1 YRSPYFVTGDAKEL
15 PGTKTVQSLY
25 PDFRPEEHTAP
36 APTGY
41 TDLGMIL
48 KQALVEY
55 HVQGSAQSTPQLQRL
70 SDLMKGSEPNPDPDS
85 YAPQKPVEYFN
96 LTPENIPEP
105 RQEPDVLP
113 FPPDEVRNFPSAAK
127 TQDQMLFDSYKMKI
141 LGIMENSYIIG
152 VIANGLVL
160 IDQHAA
166 HERVLFEKIL
176 RGTDGSLSQ
185 KLLFPITIELSRADM
200 QFVTRNIT
208 EFEKAGFE
216 IDPFGD
222 LTVKL
227 NAIPAALSQD
237 NAGGVF
243 TDMLSRLAERGS
255 AQHLQVHA
263 IATAA
268 CKAAVKAHDKLTLE
282 ECDALIRDLGN
293 CELPFS
299 CPHGR
304 PTVLNISLNEI
315 EHRFGR
321 K

>member
-1 YRSPYFVTGDAKEL
+1 
-15 PGTKTVQSLY
+15 
-25 PDFRPEEHTAP
+25 
-36 APTGY
+36 
-41 TDLGMIL
+41 
-48 KQALVEY
+48 
-55 HVQGSAQSTPQLQRL
+55 
-70 SDLMKGSEPNPDPDS
+70 
-85 YAPQKPVEYFN
+85 
-96 LTPENIPEP
+96 
-105 RQEPDVLP
+105 
-113 FPPDEVRNFPSAAK
+113 
-127 TQDQMLFDSYKMKI
+127 
-141 LGIMENSYIIG
+141 
-152 VIANGLVL
+152 
-160 IDQHAA
+160 
-166 HERVLFEKIL
+166 
-176 RGTDGSLSQ
+176 
-185 KLLFPITIELSRADM
+185 M
-200 QFVTRNIT
+200 QFVIRNIR
-208 EFEKAGFE
+208 EFEKTGFE

-222 LTVKL
+222 QTVKL

-237 NAGGVF
+237 NAGGMF

-282 ECDALIRDLGN
+282 ECDALIRELGK